1 MTIIKVTIIS
11 LLMICTSTIKSFS
24 NPNIDVPKEILLA
37 LKSGNSKEL
46 AKFFNSNIELEIFGD
61 EEVYSKPQA
70 ELILKDFFA
79 KHIPSKFTKLHEGG
93 KDGSKYV
100 IGNIVTSTGTY
111 RVYFLLK
118 NKNGSALI
126 HEFRIED
133 E

>member
-1 MTIIKVTIIS
+1 MKVLRISIIS
-11 LLMICTSTIKSFS
+11 LIVFCIFNFSAFS
-24 NPNIDVPKEILLA
+24 NPLIEVPKEILIA

-61 EEVYSKPQA
+61 EEVYSKAQA
-70 ELILKDFFA
+70 ELIIKDFFS
-79 KHIPSKFTKLHEGG
+79 KHSPSGFSKLHEGG

-100 IGNIVTSTGTY
+100 IGNLSTSTGTY

-118 NKNGSALI
+118 DKGGKAYI
-126 HEFRIED
+126 HELRIED